1 MECHSMM
8 RHATYKIQVID
19 RALAM
24 LDLLA
29 TDGPA
34 LTLAE
39 LARRSKLPKSTSL
52 RLLNV
57 LQRHRFVDRDPRT
70 GGYRLG
76 LKLHELG
83 SQAVAQ
89 FDFVERARPHL
100 RRLMAA
106 SGESVFLAVLD
117 GAEVL
122 ALERVESSHT
132 VRVPLNSGGRTPA
145 HCTANGKALIAF
157 IPEHELL
164 ERLGKR
170 TFHAYTGNTITKFA
184 QLKTELRTVRDN
196 GYAVDREEMEDG
208 LKCIGAPVRNH
219 SGAVV
224 ASVAILGPAFRL
236 PEAKV
241 RVTAALV
248 VRAADELSH
257 ELGFREPE
265 AHSVRNRAKIGAVA

>member
-1 MECHSMM
+1 MM
-8 RHATYKIQVID
+8 RHGTYKIQVID

-170 TFHAYTGNTITKFA
+170 TFHAYTRNTITKFA